1 MLNKIF
7 LTQDAKTQSSLK
19 LMQMASIAH
28 IKYFV
33 QLPHAMQ
40 TLITIFVFFAPLR
53 LCVKNT
59 VQEMLR

>member
-7 LTQDAKTQSSLK
+7 LTQRRKDAKLFEIN
-19 LMQMASIAH
+19 ANDRIAH